1 MQQQKVICP
10 RLNSTFFFLRAHLG
24 EENFQVQICK
34 SQDRTV
40 HAFLDVSHALYVQN
54 VGCTLHFSG
63 SGCEFVQGSLF
74 S

>member
-1 MQQQKVICP
+1 MQQQKEICP
-10 RLNSTFFFLRAHLG
+10 KWKSIFFFLRAHLG

-34 SQDRTV
+34 SQDHTV
-40 HAFLDVSHALYVQN
+40 HAFLDGSHALHVQTIS
-54 VGCTLHFSG
+54 CTLHFSE